1 MSGDQAKKNLLRI
14 VPEASESL
22 EATAKPAS
30 EKPEE
35 DEAVCPRCFGTGMHV
50 EPGKGARRCR
60 CLTSSNRQK
69 LLDAARIPIRYADC
83 SLGPLP
89 EGVTRERDYK
99 SANESQKMALR
110 FAHILVKDYPAVDRG
125 LLFMGTVGVGKT
137 HLAVGILK
145 GLVAKGVPC
154 LFCEFGSLLKEI
166 QNSYNAISKTS
177 ALEVLAPIYQT
188 EVLVLDELGAALPTD
203 WVRETMYQIINTRY
217 NHKRLTIFTTNYWDE
232 ARIESHE
239 ETASSQRSKKKPT
252 SRRIHELTTLEERI
266 GTPLRSRIYEMC
278 NKIVITGED
287 YRKVLDRERF
297 DPNKL

>member
-1 MSGDQAKKNLLRI
+1 
-14 VPEASESL
+14 
-22 EATAKPAS
+22 
-30 EKPEE
+30 
-35 DEAVCPRCFGTGMHV
+35 MHV
-50 EPGKGARRCR
+50 EPGRGARRCQCR
-60 CLTSSNRQK
+60 TLRDPVR
-69 LLDAARIPIRYADC
+69 LLDAARIPIRYANC
-83 SLGPLP
+83 SLDSSPPGA
-89 EGVTRERDYK
+89 VTRELEYK
-99 SANESQKMALR
+99 CVNVSQEMALR
-110 FAHILVKDYPAVDRG
+110 FARILVKDYPAVDRG

-154 LFCEFGSLLKEI
+154 LFYEFGSLLKEI

-232 ARIESHE
+232 ARIDSHE
-239 ETASSQRSKKKPT
+239 EGETTGFQRSRKRST
-252 SRRIHELTTLEERI
+252 SRRLHELTTLEERI

-287 YRKVLDRERF
+287 YRRVLDMERF
-297 DPNKL
+297 DPNRL